1 MILKANIANIFAMFK
16 QNSIPEEISE
26 WMEIN
31 PREQKMTTNIAVK
44 IKESLKDNPY
54 FYELNR
60 GVVI

>member
-1 MILKANIANIFAMFK
+1 MFK